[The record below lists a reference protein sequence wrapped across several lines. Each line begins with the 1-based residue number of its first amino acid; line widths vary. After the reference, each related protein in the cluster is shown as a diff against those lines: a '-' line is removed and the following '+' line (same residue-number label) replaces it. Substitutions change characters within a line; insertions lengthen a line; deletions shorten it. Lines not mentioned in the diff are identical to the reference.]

1 MHLGSKSAFV
11 FLCEGR
17 TVGEGV
23 GHCPVSLQ
31 MLPALSSS
39 SMTPVSGGALVGVT
53 RRSLA
58 ASGKGAEKLTLA

>member
-31 MLPALSSS
+31 VLPALSSS
-39 SMTPVSGGALVGVT
+39 SMTPVSGGALVGLQGEAWLPVA
-53 RRSLA
+53 RGLKS
-58 ASGKGAEKLTLA
+58 